1 MKTTVIITISANGKI
16 LVADNEK
23 HQAPQEV
30 FNFFMEKA
38 KSAGN
43 IILGSTTYK
52 LFRDGFGL
60 KDFLSALDVVVL
72 SNKLEHSSDYS
83 IARSPKE
90 ALDILKAN
98 NHKEAIVLGGVT
110 VYNAFINAGLYD
122 MLYLTMT
129 PIIVGDGGDIVTR
142 NDLFTQLSSLRWEA
156 VTDNVLRVE
165 LSK

>member
-1 MKTTVIITISANGKI
+1 MKTTVIITVSANGKI

-30 FNFFMEKA
+30 FSFFMDKA

-52 LFRDGFGL
+52 LFSAVFGL

-72 SNKLEHSSDYS
+72 SNKLEKSPDYNV
-83 IARSPKE
+83 ANSPKE
-90 ALDILKAN
+90 ALDILELN
-98 NHKEAIVLGGVT
+98 NHKEAIVLGGVS
-110 VYNAFINAGLYD
+110 VYNAFINEGLYD
-122 MLYLTMT
+122 LLYLTLI
-129 PIIVGDGGDIVTR
+129 PIIVGDGGEIVTKD
-142 NDLFTQLSSLRWEA
+142 DLFIPLSGLKWEA
-156 VTDNVLRVE
+156 VSDNVLRMA

>member
-30 FNFFMEKA
+30 FNFFMDKA

-52 LFRDGFGL
+52 LFTTIFGL

-72 SNKLEHSSDYS
+72 SNKLAESSDYKV
-83 IARSPKE
+83 ARSPKE
-90 ALDILKAN
+90 ALDFLKAN
-98 NHKEAIVLGGVT
+98 NHQEAIVLGGVS
-110 VYNAFINAGLYD
+110 VYNSFINEGLYD
-122 MLYLTMT
+122 LLYLTLI
-129 PIIVGDGGDIVTR
+129 PILIGDGGDIATK
-142 NDLFTQLSSLRWEA
+142 NDLFTPLSGMKWEV

-165 LSK
+165 LTK